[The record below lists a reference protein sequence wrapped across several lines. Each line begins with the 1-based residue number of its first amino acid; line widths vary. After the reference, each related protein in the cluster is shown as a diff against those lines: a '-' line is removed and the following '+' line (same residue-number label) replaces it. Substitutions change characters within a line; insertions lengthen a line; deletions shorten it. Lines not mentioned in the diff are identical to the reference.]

1 MLRDIPDPPPCLYA
15 IGDTSLLRQRALAV
29 VGSRKCSEYGKRIAM
44 QIGKTAAQNQVVLVS
59 GMAKGIDSFAHLGA
73 LRAGGK
79 TIAVLGSGVDI
90 CYPRENA
97 KLYAE
102 IAAKGLLLS
111 QFPPGLQPRPQTFP
125 QRNRIIAGLA
135 EAVTVVEAG
144 TNSGALIT
152 AEYAAALSREIFA
165 VPGNITSAYSLGC
178 NKLLMDGASP
188 IAVIDDIFL
197 GMGLTPA
204 ADPEE
209 AAALGKDEQLVY
221 RMIQKQGETS
231 IDDLCQKLQKDSV
244 YVTGIISVLEIKG
257 LVAYHFG
264 KIFIAK
270 C

>member
-1 MLRDIPDPPPCLYA
+1 MSEISTQKPIRETASRTIRTLRPADTDYPPMLRDIPDPPPCLYA

-125 QRNRIIAGLA
+125 QRNRVIAGLA

-209 AAALGKDEQLVY
+209 AAALRLPPVRYSSYPLK
-221 RMIQKQGETS
+221 TP
-231 IDDLCQKLQKDSV
+231 
-244 YVTGIISVLEIKG
+244 
-257 LVAYHFG
+257 
-264 KIFIAK
+264 
-270 C
+270 